1 VWPEPRNPLAVVL
14 ALRYYGLVLND
25 RSVLLAATAAAPVA
39 WGSTYLVTTELLPPG
54 RPLLAAAVRALPA
67 GILLVALTRQLPHG
81 SWWWR
86 AGVLGVLNI
95 GAFFAL
101 LFVAAY
107 RLPGG
112 IAAVVGAVQ
121 PLLVAVL
128 ASRLLCE
135 RLTARRLLAAGTGFA
150 GVAVLVLRADAHLDG
165 IGIAAALGGA
175 LAMSLGVVLTK
186 RWGRPAPLL
195 TMTGWQLT
203 AGGLFLAPLALLVEG
218 PPPANLSGGAV
229 AGFAYLTIVGTA
241 VAYALWFRGLQA
253 LPATDVALLGLLS
266 PLVATALGWIVA
278 GQSLSGTQAVG
289 GLLVLVAL
297 LVLQGGRT
305 DPAAGTRR
313 ARPPGAGRIAAKP
326 ARDRAGGSTPERAAH
341 RLLPTPP
348 SPQGSSS

>member
-1 VWPEPRNPLAVVL
+1 
-14 ALRYYGLVLND
+14 
-25 RSVLLAATAAAPVA
+25 
-39 WGSTYLVTTELLPPG
+39 
-54 RPLLAAAVRALPA
+54 
-67 GILLVALTRQLPHG
+67 
-81 SWWWR
+81 
-86 AGVLGVLNI
+86 
-95 GAFFAL
+95 
-101 LFVAAY
+101 
-107 RLPGG
+107 
-112 IAAVVGAVQ
+112 
-121 PLLVAVL
+121 
-128 ASRLLCE
+128 
-135 RLTARRLLAAGTGFA
+135 
-150 GVAVLVLRADAHLDG
+150 
-165 IGIAAALGGA
+165 
-175 LAMSLGVVLTK
+175 
-186 RWGRPAPLL
+186 
-195 TMTGWQLT
+195 
-203 AGGLFLAPLALLVEG
+203 
-218 PPPANLSGGAV
+218 
-229 AGFAYLTIVGTA
+229 